1 MMFITLLVCI
11 TLFVVSS
18 TCTAFMSSSAGFS
31 VWNLQSLSRK
41 EARDLKFLA
50 HKKNDDKD
58 FGFIFKALDTRT
70 SIYHFLTQRSV
81 QTFMYLLKE
90 CRDPHT
96 SRWMETF
103 SEAKN
108 LLSYHGTGA
117 FNCERFPEWDSYLM
131 EMMEQSSETIAVKIE
146 KPNIAFYK
154 NNPFSKKEK
163 QSITIDIDIDPVSL
177 AGRVL
182 SVREKIASEWVEDLE
197 LVRSASDDVISSYHK
212 RVAKSRSEKN
222 QSEKKDD
229 ASEKDTSSLPQL
241 HDGMA
246 SGDSEYSY
254 GGSSGENHTFDRTEI
269 YMLNNHPNMNDPE
282 STLLRASSLDL
293 LFLLSTQES
302 IHRVL
307 KSYMKADSTIITF
320 EWFRKYYTE
329 NVGKYFDGVQRYCRA
344 DDFLDALLL
353 TPPSTINKDGKISLI
368 DPLAIVED
376 IVKAR
381 AEVTMEWKSKM
392 STVSDD
398 HMDLR
403 KESFVRQMAKWGQSV
418 EKTKIKEMDT
428 AKEESFQ

>member
-31 VWNLQSLSRK
+31 VWNLQSPSRK

-70 SIYHFLTQRSV
+70 SIHHFLTQRSV

-212 RVAKSRSEKN
+212 RVAKSRSKKN

>member
-31 VWNLQSLSRK
+31 VWNLQSPSRK

-212 RVAKSRSEKN
+212 RVAKLRSEKN